1 LVFFI
6 CSNYK
11 KKTSVVLGKIIF
23 KSLDR
28 PIQHVR
34 TVVIIDVQFVTFSNM
49 CFHLYE
55 QGLITNKT
63 SEKDK

>member
-6 CSNYK
+6 CSNYIK
-11 KKTSVVLGKIIF
+11 KDNIIF